1 MREKILFLFVFL
13 FLLDIAY
20 AAPNVEISEIMY
32 DPTNIVSGA
41 AKDAFRCVNDS
52 SCQWIELHNKE
63 NTAIDLSTWK
73 IKVNTKTNGNDIY
86 DFSDIIV
93 QPNGY
98 AVIVT
103 QLGDEDSD
111 GFSFSTLYGNKDGVW
126 DSSTD
131 GFVAV
136 DSGIPFIK
144 TPNVGPDS
152 NPDVDIRLLDGS
164 GSEVNTLF
172 FQAHFNGPTH
182 FVQKSNGYSMEK
194 DVNGN
199 FVQSLDL
206 GGSPGKGRGM
216 SPVFS
221 SISNISLNEDQ
232 NLQSRL
238 IDFRNFVSDADTNDN
253 DLVFSIT
260 NFSANPSNLITCGLI
275 GNETDISK
283 TFFLNCTNLGVDLNG
298 KADLTISAS
307 DGSGSGEKSFSII
320 VNPVNDAP
328 SVTSTAVET
337 AVAGLEYNYDVNA
350 SDLEDNEISYSL
362 LNSPAGMSIN
372 SSTGLIEWIP
382 NDGQI
387 GNNNVEVRVSDAV
400 ANAKSSTQEF
410 IINVQP
416 IFGFSNV
423 DVDYSGGS
431 LSSVN
436 NTQTLQRVFTS
447 SEFNIMP
454 TLLNRQ
460 PVKDSTDIV
469 VDDIEVSIKLEKN
482 NNIVFEDTIL
492 SGFSLSSLESR
503 QLDYSFVLP
512 RDLQPGIYKLTLE
525 AEGDLFDIDENFR
538 DVIKPQSRKF
548 ELMLDVQQSRHDIF
562 ISNIRV
568 NDGQVCSANS
578 NLEVT
583 VQNSGTRTERDAQL
597 VVNYLPLA
605 INSLISIDQISS
617 GENSNQVIEFTNAP
631 GIHNVTA
638 TIIYN
643 NGQSSSSEILENFQS
658 CTEKGDFNGDA
669 CVNQKDVDLLVSKIG
684 LMSSSTGFDSKL
696 DVVKDNIID
705 AADFFY
711 LSDIF
716 GRGCSTTISDNG
728 NNGQVPITGEGFSL
742 DLAQI
747 KLLVQEGSSI
757 ISKLKITNKGNS
769 LIGTKQ
775 SFNGEVSF
783 EDKKITLDF
792 PAFLSILPSKS
803 SDIEIKTAV
812 PSEFK
817 PGVYTG
823 TFKIETNTQSEI
835 VPVDIEVFPDI
846 CSNGVIGEDISI
858 TIDDPNRNEDFKP
871 GETISV
877 DLTVRN
883 KGKTRDVSVEGILWN
898 VDTNDEVESVDA
910 DSVEL
915 DSGDSEKDDFDFEI
929 TVPEDVDDDKI
940 VLYIK
945 AYDDSDEDSQC
956 VIESSGLDVKRD
968 KNDVRI
974 TSVVIPE
981 SLTCNSKVSL
991 KLSARNFGKDND
1003 DGVYFRVVNQDLGID
1018 LNSEVFELKEFDRN
1032 GDSITKIIS
1041 FDVPD
1046 KEVEKTTFVLE
1057 VVYKESAERN
1067 SLNKEVTVLC
1077 DENVSQTITQ
1087 QSGTDS
1093 QDNEISGESVVE
1105 STQREVSNNL
1115 LVNTSLFLA
1124 VMLGL
1129 GILSYLL
1136 KLYILMKK

>member
-1 MREKILFLFVFL
+1 MREKILLLLVFL
-13 FLLDIAY
+13 FLLDVVY

-63 NTAIDLSTWK
+63 NTVMDLSTWK
-73 IKVNTKTNGNDIY
+73 IRVNTKTNGNEVY
-86 DFSDIIV
+86 DFSDVVV

-98 AVIVT
+98 IVIVT

-111 GFSFSTLYGNKDGVW
+111 GFSFSTLYGNKDGIWNSNV
-126 DSSTD
+126 D
-131 GFVAV
+131 GFIAA
-136 DSGIPFIK
+136 DSDIPFIK
-144 TPNVGPDS
+144 TPNVGPDG
-152 NPDVDIRLLDGS
+152 NPDVEIRLLDGG
-164 GSEVNTLF
+164 GSEVNIVF
-172 FQAHFNGPTH
+172 FQAHFNGPTY

-199 FVQSLDL
+199 FVQSLSL
-206 GGSPGKGRGM
+206 GGSPGKGRSA
-216 SPVFS
+216 SPNFS
-221 SISNISLNEDQ
+221 SIPNINLNEDQ

-238 IDFRNFVSDADTNDN
+238 LDFRSFVTDTDTNDD
-253 DLVFSIT
+253 DLVFSISS
-260 NFSANPSNLITCGLI
+260 FSANTSNLITCGLI
-275 GNETDISK
+275 GNETDIAK
-283 TFFLNCTNLGVDLNG
+283 TFFLNCTSLGKDLNG

-307 DGSGSGEKSFSII
+307 DGSGSDDKSFSII

-328 SVTSTAVET
+328 SVISTAVEN

-350 SDLEDNEISYSL
+350 SDLEGNEIDYSL
-362 LNSPAGMSIN
+362 LSSPSGMSIN
-372 SSTGLIEWIP
+372 SSTGLIKWIP
-382 NDGQI
+382 NEGQI
-387 GNNNVEVRVSDAV
+387 GNNNVEVRVRDNV
-400 ANAKSSTQEF
+400 PNAKSSSQSFT
-410 IINVQP
+410 IYVQP
-416 IFGFSNV
+416 IFGFLNV

-436 NTQTLQRVFTS
+436 NTQSIQRVFTA

-460 PVKDSTDIV
+460 PAKEGTDIV
-469 VDDIEVSIKLEKN
+469 VDDIEVSIKLERN
-482 NNIVFEDTIL
+482 GNIVFNDIID
-492 SGFSLSSLESR
+492 SGFSLSSLETR

-525 AEGDLFDIDENFR
+525 VEGDLFDIDENFR
-538 DVIKPQSRKF
+538 DVIIPQSREF

-578 NLEVT
+578 KLEVSI
-583 VQNSGTRTERDAQL
+583 QNSGTRTERNAQL
-597 VVNYLPLA
+597 RVNYLPLN
-605 INSLISIDQISS
+605 IDSLINIGQISS
-617 GENSNQVIEFTNAP
+617 GENSKQVIDFTNAP
-631 GIHNVTA
+631 GIHNITA
-638 TIIYN
+638 TVIYN
-643 NGQSSSSEILENFQS
+643 NGQSSNSETLENFQS

-669 CVNQKDVDLLVSKIG
+669 CVNQNDIDLFVSKMG
-684 LMSSSTGFDSKL
+684 LRSSNAGFDSKF
-696 DVVKDNIID
+696 DIVRNNVID
-705 AADFFY
+705 ADDFFH
-711 LSDIF
+711 LSDVF
-716 GRGCSTTISDNG
+716 GRGCSTTTSDNR
-728 NNGQVPITGEGFSL
+728 NNEQTPTSIGEGFSL

-769 LIGTKQ
+769 SIGTKQ
-775 SFNGEVSF
+775 IFNGEISF
-783 EDKKITLDF
+783 EDKKISLDF

-823 TFKIETNTQSEI
+823 TFKIETNIQSEI
-835 VPVDIEVFPDI
+835 VPVEIEVFPDL
-846 CSNGVIGEDISI
+846 CSNGINGEDISI
-858 TIDDPNRNEDFKP
+858 TVDEPNRNEDFKP

-883 KGKTRDVSVEGILWN
+883 KGKTRDVTVEGVLWN
-898 VDTNDEVESVDA
+898 VDANDEVESVDA

-929 TVPEDVDDDKI
+929 TVPEDVENDKI
-940 VLYIK
+940 VLYLK
-945 AYDDSDEDSQC
+945 AYDDGDEDAQC
-956 VIESSGLDVKRD
+956 IIESNGLDVKRD
-968 KNDVRI
+968 KNDVRV

-981 SLTCNSKVSL
+981 SLICNSKASL

-1003 DGVYFRVVNQDLGID
+1003 ESVYFRVTNQDLGID
-1018 LNSEVFELKEFDRN
+1018 LNSEVFELKEFDKN
-1032 GDSITKIIS
+1032 GDSITKTIS

-1046 KEVEKTTFVLE
+1046 TEVEKTTFVLE
-1057 VVYKESAERN
+1057 VVYKEGAERN
-1067 SLNKEVTVLC
+1067 NLDKEVMILC
-1077 DENVSQTITQ
+1077 DENGSQTITQ
-1087 QSGTDS
+1087 QSGVGS
-1093 QDNEISGESVVE
+1093 KDNGINGEVIQ
-1105 STQREVSNNL
+1105 STQREISNNL
-1115 LVNTSLFLA
+1115 LVNTSAFLA
-1124 VMLGL
+1124 AMLGL

-1136 KLYILMKK
+1136 KMYILMKK